1 LDSYLSYPKPRKTK
15 KVSDTK
21 KRKVHSAEFKAGV
34 GLQAL
39 NGLQTI
45 NQVAQ
50 DNGVHPVQVRQWKSE
65 IQQHA
70 KTLFDTKQR
79 GPKAATAPSEHESP
93 ELLFSQIGRL
103 KVQLDWLQKK
113 SGICLP

>member
-15 KVSDTK
+15 KVTDTK
-21 KRKVHSAEFKAGV
+21 KRKVHNAEFKAKV

-39 NGLQTI
+39 SGVQTI

-50 DNGVHPVQVRQWKSE
+50 EHGVHPIQVRQWKAE

-70 KTLFDTKQR
+70 KTLFEGKR
-79 GPKAATAPSEHESP
+79 GPKVGAVSEHESA
-93 ELLFSQIGRL
+93 ELLYSQIGRL
-103 KVQLDWLQKK
+103 KVELDWLKKK
-113 SGICLP
+113 SGISLP

>member
-1 LDSYLSYPKPRKTK
+1 MK

-21 KRKVHSAEFKAGV
+21 KRKVHSAELKAKV

-39 NGLQTI
+39 SGLQTI

>member
-1 LDSYLSYPKPRKTK
+1 MK